1 MDYIRIKTTRLQDN
15 KTTSR
20 DVTPVASEKV
30 AESQSRD
37 VTPVASEKVTESQS
51 RDVTPVASEKVAE
64 PVEVPVAHSSQ
75 FTTEDIKNLL
85 KDWIKLYPNSFAPD
99 VEFKIY
105 QLADGDV
112 IIQLHEDLSSMAVSL
127 LVLYFETTRLQDY
140 KTTSRD
146 VTPVASQNITPVASQ
161 NVTPVASQNV
171 TESPSRQGLVTEP
184 VEVLT
189 ANNQQ
194 SIAYIT
200 IDDTEV
206 LLKQNEGKR
215 AMVLCSQQDN
225 KTTRLQ
231 DYKTTS
237 RDVTPVASENVTPVA
252 SENKI
257 LDVASVRFV
266 LEDNYVLDYNFEK
279 RPQPVKDCDMV
290 FEEPEFSLPEEYE
303 SVRVGDVVK
312 KKIDEILDEGLTPKK
327 MLMYLLCGGIGLGI
341 GFLIVYLMSK

>member
-1 MDYIRIKTTRLQDN
+1 MDYIRIKTTRLQDY

-20 DVTPVASEKV
+20 DVTPVASENV
-30 AESQSRD
+30 AETPSHQVL
-37 VTPVASEKVTESQS
+37 VT
-51 RDVTPVASEKVAE
+51 E

-75 FTTEDIKNLL
+75 LTAKEIKNLL

-105 QLADGDV
+105 QLADGDI

-127 LVLYFETTRLQDY
+127 LVLYFEATRLQDY

-146 VTPVASQNITPVASQ
+146 VTPVASENVA
-161 NVTPVASQNV
+161 
-171 TESPSRQGLVTEP
+171 ESPSQQVLVTEL
-184 VEVLT
+184 VEVPT
-189 ANNQQ
+189 ANGQQ
-194 SIAYIT
+194 PIAYIT

-215 AMVLCSQQDN
+215 AMILCSQQDN
-225 KTTRLQ
+225 KTTRQQ
-231 DYKTTS
+231 DLVAESKVNGQQSIANSQQTLGKS
-237 RDVTPVASENVTPVA
+237 RDVTPVASEN
-252 SENKI
+252 KI
-257 LDVASVRFV
+257 SDVASVRFI

-279 RPQPVKDCDMV
+279 RAQPVKDCDMV

-327 MLMYLLCGGIGLGI
+327 LLMYFLCGAIGLSI
-341 GFLIVYLMSK
+341 GFLIVYFMSK

>member
-1 MDYIRIKTTRLQDN
+1 MDYIRIKSQ
-15 KTTSR
+15 SR
-20 DVTPVASEKV
+20 KD

-37 VTPVASEKVTESQS
+37 VTPVASQN
-51 RDVTPVASEKVAE
+51 VAE

-75 FTTEDIKNLL
+75 ITTENIKNLL

-127 LVLYFETTRLQDY
+127 LVLYFETIRLQDY

-146 VTPVASQNITPVASQ
+146 VTPVASQN
-161 NVTPVASQNV
+161 VTPVASENV

-184 VEVLT
+184 VEVPT
-189 ANNQQ
+189 ANSQQ
-194 SIAYIT
+194 PIAYIT

-215 AMVLCSQQDN
+215 AMVFCSRKDAESQRRQDAVEVPTANDQQ
-225 KTTRLQ
+225 
-231 DYKTTS
+231 
-237 RDVTPVASENVTPVA
+237 PAA
-252 SENKI
+252 
-257 LDVASVRFV
+257 VRFI
-266 LEDNYVLDYNFEK
+266 LEDNYALDYNFEK

-290 FEEPEFSLPEEYE
+290 FEEAEFSLPEEYE

-327 MLMYLLCGGIGLGI
+327 MLMYLLCGAIGLGI